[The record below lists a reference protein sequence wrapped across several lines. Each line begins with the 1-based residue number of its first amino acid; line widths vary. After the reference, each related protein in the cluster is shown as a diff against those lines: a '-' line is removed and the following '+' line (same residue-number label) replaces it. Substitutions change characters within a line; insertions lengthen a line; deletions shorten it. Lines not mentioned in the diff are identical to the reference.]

1 MGGAAVIA
9 AWLLAVAGAAA
20 QSEPSKDQVEREL
33 QELRD
38 RMEAV
43 QSRLQEDRGERDDLE
58 KRVESLDRD
67 IAGLAEKIR
76 RTEQEQS
83 ELREEIE
90 RLQERQRE
98 LRRRMAGQKERV
110 AELAYSSYVM
120 GRQSQLKLFLNQQSP
135 AVINRMLG
143 YHDYIVAARARTI
156 EQISVWAAEVA
167 DLTGE
172 QEARERELA
181 ALAAEYR
188 SGRQAIEKR
197 RAERESALAALNERI
212 AGSEDELARLR
223 ENENQLRG
231 VLEEIEDYLATRSSR
246 SVTKGAFRDMKG
258 RLRLPV
264 DAPIAAGFGDA
275 RNTGVRWD
283 GIMFHPESGADV
295 RAIFEGRVVF
305 ADWLRG
311 FGLLLIIDH
320 GDGFMSLYSHNEA
333 LFKQVGDWVATEE
346 VISTVGTSGGLDR
359 PGLYFEIRNNGEPQN
374 PLSWCRTG

>member
-1 MGGAAVIA
+1 MGGAAAIA
-9 AWLLAVAGAAA
+9 AWLLAAPGAAA
-20 QSEPSKDQVEREL
+20 QSEASKEQVEREL

-58 KRVESLDRD
+58 QRIESLDRD
-67 IAGLAEKIR
+67 IAGLAAKIR
-76 RTEQEQS
+76 RTEQDQS
-83 ELREEIE
+83 ELRAEIE
-90 RLQERQRE
+90 RLAERQRE
-98 LRRRMAGQKERV
+98 LRGRMAAQKERV

-120 GRQSQLKLFLNQQSP
+120 GRQSQLKLFLNQRSP

-156 EQISVWAAEVA
+156 EQINGWAAEVA
-167 DLTGE
+167 ALAGE

-181 ALAAEYR
+181 ELAAEYR
-188 SGRQAIEKR
+188 SGRQALEAR
-197 RAERESALAALNERI
+197 RGEREAALAALNERI
-212 AGSEDELARLR
+212 AGAEDELARLR
-223 ENENQLRG
+223 ENENRLRG

-246 SVTKGAFRDMKG
+246 SVAEGAFRDMKG

-264 DAPIAAGFGDA
+264 DAPMAAGFGDA
-275 RNTGVRWD
+275 RNTGVKWD
-283 GIMFHPESGADV
+283 GIMFRPESGADV
-295 RAIFEGRVVF
+295 KAIFEGRVVF

-320 GDGFMSLYSHNEA
+320 GDGFMSLYSHNES
-333 LFKQVGDWVATEE
+333 LFKRVGDWVATEE
-346 VISTVGTSGGLDR
+346 IISTVGTSGGLDR